1 MTEKTEFKYIL
12 CSYLSKAGVAQLK
25 EDLNLNT
32 SYVLIYHTTEISLS
46 EKLYEFKYILCS
58 YLSLCLMHGC
68 HKVINL
74 NTSYVLI
81 YLVSNNATVVPRPI

>member
-58 YLSLCLMHGC
+58 YLSGIEQCYRGS
-68 HKVINL
+68 KTYL

-81 YLVSNNATVVPRPI
+81 YRIILWYFKWRF